1 MLTRMSACH
10 KVNQQSVLKP
20 LLHRGISQSHKTLWL
35 EAWLFILLPY
45 FLPSQH
51 THVIIILFGRFIMVF
66 LLYLWLVIIGF
77 IAYSSLDFCL
87 NRLNETSGGF

>member
-20 LLHRGISQSHKTLWL
+20 LLHRESQTLWL

-77 IAYSSLDFCL
+77 IAYSSLEFCL
-87 NRLNETSGGF
+87 SRLNETSGGF